1 MLLLL
6 LPSMVVAVRC
16 GCCYITTRTMTSS
29 PSSQILTK
37 KVSEMIIF
45 VAQEYVF
52 RAMKTAT
59 NFEARLEPWKLK
71 VMLAELSFE
80 FV

>member
-1 MLLLL
+1 MWLLLHNDSNDDIATL
-6 LPSMVVAVRC
+6 KSNFD
-16 GCCYITTRTMTSS
+16 
-29 PSSQILTK
+29 K